1 MSGRSTRTWITLLA
15 GSALA
20 LLLQGTASACLA
32 PASAEV
38 ACAPDLKHWEATVTI
53 TNEAPVDY
61 TLTVATLDTSLWA
74 PEARLA
80 GFTAGATA
88 APGATIVGRATG
100 LPLSTAGATIT
111 YTGRYGDGRVETNA
125 FTLGRPVTS
134 CDDTTTTTGATTT
147 TTMATTTMAST
158 TTTTVVPTTTS
169 ATTTATTAL
178 APTTSVTIG
187 GKVINATT
195 TVPTDVL
202 GETEENTT
210 TSQPALAR
218 TGAGSTTQL
227 TLGAALLILVGI
239 GLVTA
244 TVARRPEDATS

>member
-61 TLTVATLDTSLWA
+61 TLTVAALDTSLWA
-74 PEARLA
+74 PEARLT
-80 GFTAGATA
+80 GFIAGATA

-134 CDDTTTTTGATTT
+134 CDETTTTTGATTT
-147 TTMATTTMAST
+147 TTTMATTTVAST
-158 TTTTVVPTTTS
+158 TTTTVAPTT
-169 ATTTATTAL
+169 TTAL